1 MRHSC
6 PSKHQFT
13 AAALI
18 VIVVI
23 VVVLLGKLR
32 AEGGKGLLIF

>member
-1 MRHSC
+1 VRHSC

-18 VIVVI
+18 VLVVI
-23 VVVLLGKLR
+23 VVVLLGKLH